1 MPPPAHPGSQ
11 GRHGRTPQA
20 AAPPLRNAA
29 GAQKCTV
36 QIARIGV
43 KGAHRR
49 CREDEHGRGAV
60 AVHGI
65 LQVRRPPSVNLHP
78 LCTTVSCKASSQASI
93 HLAKKQKSA
102 FLTLVHL
109 LSFPVS
115 GSHSVSCRRRCVLVS
130 TGRARG
136 ARARGREGSVR
147 AEACGHRPGGVLA
160 QLRAAIAPAD
170 NHCPASPPP
179 SHPPLPDLD
188 RAVRSAAQAVR
199 PRATQAV
206 RQMGSSEEH
215 AAGECPRLP
224 VSANPAVP
232 SRGRGSGRTQ
242 RERPRMACGC
252 SAQDVAPLSCVVYCR
267 QRPSPEAVLQRC
279 STVRGCRVAC
289 GG

>member
-1 MPPPAHPGSQ
+1 M
-11 GRHGRTPQA
+11 
-20 AAPPLRNAA
+20 
-29 GAQKCTV
+29 
-36 QIARIGV
+36 
-43 KGAHRR
+43 
-49 CREDEHGRGAV
+49 
-60 AVHGI
+60 HGI

-78 LCTTVSCKASSQASI
+78 LCTTVSHKASSQAHF
-93 HLAKKQKSA
+93 HLATKQKSA

-109 LSFPVS
+109 LSFPVP

-199 PRATQAV
+199 
-206 RQMGSSEEH
+206 QMGSSEEH

-224 VSANPAVP
+224 VIANPLAP

-242 RERPRMACGC
+242 RERPRMACVLC
-252 SAQDVAPLSCVVYCR
+252 VAPDVALLSSVGYCR
-267 QRPSPEAVLQRC
+267 RGPSPEAVLQHCR
-279 STVRGCRVAC
+279 TVRGCRAVLPF